1 MNDMEQ
7 AQQRRD
13 NSTHRQYRRT
23 MSCGVMYRF
32 VVTAIDPGNRYKIRF
47 GPVDSE
53 TEVAEIFARTPNA
66 ALTELL
72 KRIE

>member
-13 NSTHRQYRRT
+13 NSTHRQYRRM
-23 MSCGVMYRF
+23 MSGGVMYRF
-32 VVTAIDPGNRYKIRF
+32 VVTAIDPGKRYKIRF

-72 KRIE
+72 KRIG